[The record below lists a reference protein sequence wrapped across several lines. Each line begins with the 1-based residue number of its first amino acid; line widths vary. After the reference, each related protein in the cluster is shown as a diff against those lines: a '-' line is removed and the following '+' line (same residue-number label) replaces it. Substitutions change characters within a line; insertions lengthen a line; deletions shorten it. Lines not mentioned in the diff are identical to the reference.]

1 MSIQRGEIYFV
12 NLNPVQGR
20 EQAGRC
26 DRIVPTYRKRRS
38 HISREFV
45 GWALPKKI
53 SKHLLVGKIG
63 NAHQPRF
70 LTPQPFVQSQ
80 KNLVLVAFYH
90 RRYNPNH
97 SYIRLFLPT
106 CENWNTP
113 TGADRI
119 LANALQ
125 DCSEYSVNYR
135 TPTLSGSVWASQF
148 TGSCLISSR
157 LASKLLWSYTPSKGR
172 SAGSQRQ
179 NP

>member
-70 LTPQPFVQSQ
+70 LTHQPFLQSQ
-80 KNLVLVAFYH
+80 KNLVFFAVYQ
-90 RRYNPNH
+90 RRH
-97 SYIRLFLPT
+97 
-106 CENWNTP
+106 
-113 TGADRI
+113 
-119 LANALQ
+119 
-125 DCSEYSVNYR
+125 
-135 TPTLSGSVWASQF
+135 TLSSNGHPTTLSSARVISVF
-148 TGSCLISSR
+148 TLVH
-157 LASKLLWSYTPSKGR
+157 
-172 SAGSQRQ
+172 
-179 NP
+179 